1 VGRLP
6 EFEAAL
12 ENYAA
17 DDNSA
22 TKDKHDSLP
31 ADENAVARDYH
42 ARKKTDFESETEDRS
57 TVTDD
62 ESS

>member
-1 VGRLP
+1 MVRP
-6 EFEAAL
+6 PKFEAAL

-31 ADENAVARDYH
+31 ADDCAVARDYH
-42 ARKKTDFESETEDRS
+42 ARKKTHFGSETEDRS
-57 TVTDD
+57 FVTDG